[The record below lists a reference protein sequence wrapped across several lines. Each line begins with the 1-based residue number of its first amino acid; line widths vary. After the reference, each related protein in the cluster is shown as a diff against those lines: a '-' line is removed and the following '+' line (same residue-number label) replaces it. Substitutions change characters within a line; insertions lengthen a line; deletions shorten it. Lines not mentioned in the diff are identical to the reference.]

1 MIMPSTYAHY
11 RMGKEVLEALEGE
24 AWHAISMYRQLYL
37 IGLHGPDILFY
48 YKPLKSNAVNR
59 IGYGMHE
66 RPGIE
71 FFRHAVKVIE
81 GKTNKEP
88 YLAYMYGVMCHFA
101 LDVSC
106 HGYID
111 KKIAES
117 GVTHAEIE
125 VEFDRML
132 MERDGLNPVKH
143 PLTDHIVPSM
153 RNAKVIS
160 CFYEG
165 TTPEQVQEALKGM
178 IYYNRLL
185 LAPSRIKRL
194 FVKGILKASGNYRE
208 MHGLMVNYKPNPLCA
223 DSNENLMYLYD
234 DAQNLAV
241 KLINEYHELDGWNP
255 VYKYTF
261 GSKLVDENEHDKKS
275 ENKSTDNSA
284 GVKIMPKYHDIKDG
298 MLA

>member
-1 MIMPSTYAHY
+1 MPSTYAHY
-11 RMGKEVLEALEGE
+11 RMGKDVADEFEGE
-24 AWHAISMYRQLYL
+24 IWHTISMYHQLYL

-48 YKPLKSNAVNR
+48 YKPLKSNPINR

-81 GKTNKEP
+81 KKMVKEP

-111 KKIAES
+111 KKIAQS

-132 MERDGLNPVKH
+132 MERDGLDPIRH
-143 PLTDHIVPSM
+143 SLTDHIVPSM
-153 RNAKVIS
+153 KNAEVIS
-160 CFYEG
+160 SFYEG
-165 TTPEQVQEALKGM
+165 TTPEQIQTALKGM
-178 IYYNRLL
+178 IYNNKLL

-194 FVKGILKASGNYRE
+194 FVKGILKLSGNYKE
-208 MHGLMVNYKPNPLCA
+208 MHGLMVNYKPNPLCV
-223 DSNENLMYLYD
+223 DSNEKLMCLYN
-234 DAQNLAV
+234 DAEALAV
-241 KLINEYHELDGWNP
+241 KLIKEYHELDGWNP

-261 GSKLVDENEHDKKS
+261 GSKLIDDSRNNMPDGKKS
-275 ENKSTDNSA
+275 PYDSGNISSE
-284 GVKIMPKYHDIKDG
+284 KYHDIKDG
-298 MLA
+298 MPA

>member
-1 MIMPSTYAHY
+1 MPSTYAHY
-11 RMGKEVLEALEGE
+11 RLGKEVAEALEGE
-24 AWHAISMYRQLYL
+24 AWHSISMYRQLYL

-48 YKPLKSNAVNR
+48 YKPLKSNPVNR
-59 IGYGMHE
+59 IGFGMHE

-81 GKTNKEP
+81 KKTNKEP

-132 MERDGLNPVKH
+132 MEKDGLDPLRH
-143 PLTDHIVPSM
+143 SLTDHIVPSM
-153 RNAKVIS
+153 RNARVIS
-160 CFYEG
+160 CFYDG
-165 TTPEQVQEALKGM
+165 TTPEQVQVALKGM
-178 IYYNRLL
+178 IHNNKLL
-185 LAPSRIKRL
+185 LAPSRIKRM
-194 FVKGILKASGNYRE
+194 FVNGILKVSGNYKE

-223 DSNENLMYLYD
+223 DSNEKLMYLYN
-234 DAQNLAV
+234 AAEELAV
-241 KLINEYHELDGWNP
+241 KLINEYLELDGWNP
-255 VYKYTF
+255 VYMYTF
-261 GSKLVDENEHDKKS
+261 GSKLVDEDGNDVKKNEKTSHGLDS
-275 ENKSTDNSA
+275 
-284 GVKIMPKYHDIKDG
+284 VKVTQKYHDIKEG
-298 MLA
+298 MPA

>member
-1 MIMPSTYAHY
+1 MPSTYAHY
-11 RMGKEVLEALEGE
+11 RMGKEVSEALEGE
-24 AWHAISMYRQLYL
+24 AWHSISMYRQLYL

-48 YKPLKSNAVNR
+48 YKPLKSNPVNR
-59 IGYGMHE
+59 IGFGMHE
-66 RPGIE
+66 RPGME

-81 GKTNKEP
+81 KKTNKEP

-132 MERDGLNPVKH
+132 MEKDGLDPLRH
-143 PLTDHIVPSM
+143 SLTDHIVPSM
-153 RNAKVIS
+153 RNAGVIS
-160 CFYEG
+160 CFYDG
-165 TTPEQVQEALKGM
+165 TTPEQVQVALKGM
-178 IYYNRLL
+178 IYNNKLL

-194 FVKGILKASGNYRE
+194 FVKGILKVSGNYKE

-223 DSNENLMYLYD
+223 DSNEKLMYLYN
-234 DAQNLAV
+234 AAEELAV
-241 KLINEYHELDGWNP
+241 KLINEYLELDGWNP
-255 VYKYTF
+255 VYMYTF
-261 GSKLVDENEHDKKS
+261 GSKLVDENVNDETGG
-275 ENKSTDNSA
+275 NKTTDNSA
-284 GVKIMPKYHDIKDG
+284 GMKIMPQYHDVKDG
-298 MLA
+298 MPA

>member
-1 MIMPSTYAHY
+1 MPSTYAHY
-11 RMGKEVLEALEGE
+11 RLGKEVAEALEGE
-24 AWHAISMYRQLYL
+24 AWHSISMYRQLYL

-48 YKPLKSNAVNR
+48 YKPLKSNPVNR
-59 IGYGMHE
+59 IGFGMHE

-81 GKTNKEP
+81 KKTNKEP

-111 KKIAES
+111 KKIAQS

-132 MERDGLNPVKH
+132 MEKDGLDPLRH
-143 PLTDHIVPSM
+143 SLTDHIVPSM
-153 RNAKVIS
+153 RNAGVIS
-160 CFYEG
+160 CFYDG
-165 TTPEQVQEALKGM
+165 TTPEQVQVALKGM
-178 IYYNRLL
+178 IYNNKLL

-194 FVKGILKASGNYRE
+194 FVKGILKVSGNYKE

-223 DSNENLMYLYD
+223 DSNEKLMYLYN
-234 DAQNLAV
+234 AAEELAV
-241 KLINEYHELDGWNP
+241 KLINEYLELDGWNP
-255 VYKYTF
+255 VYMYTF
-261 GSKLVDENEHDKKS
+261 GSKLVDENVNDETGG
-275 ENKSTDNSA
+275 NKTTDNSA
-284 GVKIMPKYHDIKDG
+284 GMKIMPQYHDVKDG
-298 MLA
+298 MPA